1 MKKPEKL
8 NLLKELNWNR
18 ICRED
23 EISEDFMREFQDYID
38 WSAISYYGA
47 DLSNDFIIEFKNK
60 LDINLIAK
68 DKICNLDEDNEEQ
81 CRTFLKLFLD
91 DIDLIEVFDEMID
104 E

>member
-8 NLLKELNWNR
+8 NLLKELNWRR

-23 EISEDFMREFQDYID
+23 DISEDFIREFQDYID

>member
-38 WSAISYYGA
+38 WSAISYIIT
-47 DLSNDFIIEFKNK
+47 FIIF
-60 LDINLIAK
+60 A
-68 DKICNLDEDNEEQ
+68 
-81 CRTFLKLFLD
+81 
-91 DIDLIEVFDEMID
+91 
-104 E
+104 